1 MERTIRPARR
11 LRGTIAVPGD
21 KSISH
26 RAAIL
31 NALAG
36 GEAVVHNFLPG
47 DDCRST
53 LRVLQAL
60 GVDCAL
66 VERDDAPMLR
76 VRGGG
81 LHGLRE
87 PGDVLDCGNSGTTM
101 RLLAGVLAGQPFHAV
116 LTGDASL
123 RTRPMARVTRPLAE
137 MGARID
143 GREGGRLAPLAVR
156 GGGLRGIHYRPPEP
170 SAQVKSAVLLA
181 GLYAEGET
189 VVEEAAPTRDHTERM
204 LAAMGARIAGEG
216 GAVRLTPG
224 VALAP
229 LSMRVPNDISA
240 AAFWMVAAAAHPD
253 AEVRLTGVGLNPT
266 RTGIEEERIVGG
278 EPVGDVV
285 VRSSRLRGIEVAGDL
300 VPRLIDEVPALAVA
314 AACADGETIVRDA
327 KELRVKESDR
337 IATVAA
343 ELRRLGAR
351 VEERDDGMT
360 IEGGTLA
367 GGAVASHGDHRLAMA
382 LAAAGLVARGP
393 TRLSDAGAVTISY
406 PDFWE
411 HLERFSAAEDAP

>member
-1 MERTIRPARR
+1 
-11 LRGTIAVPGD
+11 
-21 KSISH
+21 
-26 RAAIL
+26 
-31 NALAG
+31 
-36 GEAVVHNFLPG
+36 
-47 DDCRST
+47 
-53 LRVLQAL
+53 
-60 GVDCAL
+60 
-66 VERDDAPMLR
+66 
-76 VRGGG
+76 
-81 LHGLRE
+81 
-87 PGDVLDCGNSGTTM
+87 SGTTM
-101 RLLAGVLAGQPFHAV
+101 RLMAGVLAGQPFHAV

-224 VALAP
+224 AALAP

-266 RTGIEEERIVGG
+266 RTGIIDALREMGADLAIEEERIVGG

-285 VRSSRLRGIEVAGDL
+285 VRSSRLRGIEVA
-300 VPRLIDEVPALAVA
+300 
-314 AACADGETIVRDA
+314 
-327 KELRVKESDR
+327 
-337 IATVAA
+337 
-343 ELRRLGAR
+343 
-351 VEERDDGMT
+351 
-360 IEGGTLA
+360 
-367 GGAVASHGDHRLAMA
+367 
-382 LAAAGLVARGP
+382 
-393 TRLSDAGAVTISY
+393 
-406 PDFWE
+406 
-411 HLERFSAAEDAP
+411 